1 MQKKLGE
8 NAPDFF
14 DHCRVIG
21 ERVLSLENPLVL
33 GHYDADG
40 ISATALVA
48 NALKTRN
55 RKFETKTIKRVDD
68 KLLSSIPRE
77 RDVVFVDL
85 GSGQAELIERY
96 FPGAIVIDHHPLSS
110 ASGLLQANPHVFG
123 YDGATEASAAS
134 TAYFCFKHLNA
145 PRIVELGI
153 VGAVGDMQDQEGLR
167 GLNARMLGDSVE
179 SGAVLRTRDLRMFG
193 RVSRPLV
200 WFLAYCDEPFL
211 PGLTNNDKACA
222 LFLRKHGI
230 PLKQEGKWVRY
241 YDLPPQKRKEL
252 QEALISYCNGN
263 GVSAEAT
270 ASMIGDVYIFLKE
283 PDGTELR
290 DAYEFSTLLN
300 ACGRHGKPEL
310 GINVCLGMEGAYE
323 AAHEVLLEHRK
334 AIRSG
339 IFFARKHAFDAGA
352 FYFLD
357 GRGEIPDT
365 IIGTVAGA
373 YFNSGLVERTKPI
386 LAFSNDEEEN
396 TKVSSRG
403 CKALIEKGLDLG
415 EVMRKAGAT
424 VDGIGGGHNVAAG
437 CSFKP
442 SAENERLFLKKAKE
456 VIEIQLQL
464 R

>member
-1 MQKKLGE
+1 MQKLLGAGE
-8 NAPDFF
+8 PDFF
-14 DHCRVIG
+14 ERCREVGDTI
-21 ERVLSLENPLVL
+21 LSLDNPLVM

-40 ISATALVA
+40 LSATALVA
-48 NALKTRN
+48 NALKLKGRA
-55 RKFETKTIKRVDD
+55 FEVRTIKRVDD
-68 KLLSSIPRE
+68 KLLSSIPAE
-77 RDVVFVDL
+77 RNVVFVDL
-85 GSGQAELIERY
+85 GSGQADLVEKY
-96 FPGAIVIDHHPLSS
+96 FPKAIIIDHHPPS
-110 ASGLLQANPHVFG
+110 AQTGLLQANPHAFG

-134 TAYFCFKHLNA
+134 TAYFCFKHLDN

-167 GLNARMLGDSVE
+167 GLNAIMLGDSVE
-179 SGAVLRTRDLRMFG
+179 SGVVLRTRDLRMFG

-222 LFLRKHGI
+222 LFLHKHGI
-230 PLKQEGKWVRY
+230 SLKEDGKWVRY
-241 YDLPPQKRKEL
+241 YDLPPARRKEL
-252 QEALISYCNGN
+252 QTALINYCNEH

-310 GINVCLGMEGAYE
+310 GISVCLGEAGAYE
-323 AAHEVLLEHRK
+323 SAHEVLLEHRR

-365 IIGTVAGA
+365 VIGTVAGA
-373 YFNSGLVERTKPI
+373 YFNSGLVERNKPI
-386 LAFSNDEEEN
+386 LAFSNDEEGN

-415 EVMRKAGAT
+415 EVMRKAGAE
-424 VDGIGGGHNVAAG
+424 VGGVGGGHNVAAG

-456 VIEIQLQL
+456 VIEVQLQL

>member
-1 MQKKLGE
+1 MQKKLDGD
-8 NAPDFF
+8 APDFF
-14 DHCRVIG
+14 AHCETVG
-21 ERVLSLENPLVL
+21 ERVLSLDNPLVM

-40 ISATALVA
+40 LSATALVA
-48 NALKTRN
+48 NALKIRN
-55 RKFETKTIKRVDD
+55 RPFEARTIKRVDD
-68 KLLSSIPRE
+68 KLLSSIPSSRS
-77 RDVVFVDL
+77 VVFVDL
-85 GSGQAELIERY
+85 GSGQAELVEKY
-96 FPGAIVIDHHPLSS
+96 FPNAVIIDHHPPS
-110 ASGLLQANPHVFG
+110 AQTDLLQANPHVFG

-134 TAYFCFKHLNA
+134 TAYFCFKHLGDA
-145 PRIVELGI
+145 RIVELGI

-179 SGAVLRTRDLRMFG
+179 SGVVLRTRDLRMFG

-222 LFLRKHGI
+222 LFLRKHRI
-230 PLKQEGKWVRY
+230 PLKQDGKWVRY
-241 YDLPPQKRKEL
+241 YDLPAQKRKEL
-252 QEALISYCNGN
+252 QDALVTYCNES

-270 ASMIGDVYIFLKE
+270 ASMMGDVYIFLKE

-300 ACGRHGKPEL
+300 ACGRHGKAEV
-310 GINVCLGMEGAYE
+310 GIGVCLGDAGAYE
-323 AAHEVLLEHRK
+323 AAHEVLLEHRR

-365 IIGTVAGA
+365 VIGTVAGA
-373 YFNSGLVERTKPI
+373 YFNSGLVERNKPI
-386 LAFSNDEEEN
+386 LAFSNDEEGN

-403 CKALIEKGLDLG
+403 CKALIETGLDLG
-415 EVMRKAGAT
+415 EVMRKAGAA
-424 VDGIGGGHNVAAG
+424 VEGIGGGHNVAAG

-442 SAENERLFLKKAKE
+442 STENERLFLKKAKE